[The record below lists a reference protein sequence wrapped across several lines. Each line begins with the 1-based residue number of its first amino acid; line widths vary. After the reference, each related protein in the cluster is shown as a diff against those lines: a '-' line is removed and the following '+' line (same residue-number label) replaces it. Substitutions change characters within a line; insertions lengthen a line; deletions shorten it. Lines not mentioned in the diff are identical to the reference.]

1 MWDIPLNQPTPM
13 FGKPQVSHLAD
24 VFGLLA
30 RPAKG
35 FAALTGMASPDVAP
49 WLPRKSIIPEK
60 YNYPYGTP
68 PREIEADQHAK
79 MGEQFLGG
87 VGNIT
92 KVAPMMGIR
101 AFHGSP
107 HDFDRFDMSKIGTGE
122 GAQAYGH
129 GLYFAEKEG
138 VAKAYR
144 DALGPLQGRGYSQR
158 DRMRIQMG
166 DKKLELTSEP
176 QVRAWRSLN
185 SAGGW
190 GNVQDAF
197 ANARRMRADDPD
209 ALRWID
215 RWEKQGARAVEDNGG
230 RMYEVN
236 LRAKPEEFLDWDK
249 PLRESSAPVRDALN
263 RVANSRPPEVKDK
276 LWSTVNE
283 PGSMFYS
290 ALNDAARTGD
300 LVKNQTAAT
309 NALRDAGIPGI
320 KYFDQGS
327 RATGGGHIMGVE
339 KTPEG
344 MFRSKIRVDNR
355 GGMQFQ
361 DPTSSITWSMP
372 FKTEAEALSWAQG
385 KVNEGSRN
393 YVLFRDD
400 IIDIV
405 RKYGMIPPMFGK
417 RDEK

>member
-13 FGKPQVSHLAD
+13 FGRPQVSHLAD

-35 FAALTGMASPDVAP
+35 FAALTGMADPSVAP

-138 VAKAYR
+138 TARYYKNAVGGDVHGYRFPILSENQNAALGKDFMARVHELSVQRGPKEIQSEAQRRLDVLNSTLAMNRANNGRNLQEYQIPKMTAER
-144 DALGPLQGRGYSQR
+144 DALGALLKSGEFK
-158 DRMRIQMG
+158 I
-166 DKKLELTSEP
+166 
-176 QVRAWRSLN
+176 
-185 SAGGW
+185 
-190 GNVQDAF
+190 DA
-197 ANARRMRADDPD
+197 PG
-209 ALRWID
+209 
-215 RWEKQGARAVEDNGG
+215 K
-230 RMYEVN
+230 MYEVN

-249 PLRESSAPVRDALN
+249 PLSAQGAPVRDLYNQYGAGGN
-263 RVANSRPPEVKDK
+263 ISKFENTWIAKDPK
-276 LWSTVNE
+276 SGWSHHPSSE
-283 PGSMFYS
+283 DAAS
-290 ALNDAARTGD
+290 ALQSRLTGSDFYNAVGQLSGRSDATS
-300 LVKNQTAAT
+300 LM
-309 NALRDAGIPGI
+309 RDAGIPGI
-320 KYFDQGS
+320 RYLDQGS
-327 RATGGGHIMGVE
+327 RAAG
-339 KTPEG
+339 
-344 MFRSKIRVDNR
+344 D
-355 GGMQFQ
+355 
-361 DPTSSITWSMP
+361 
-372 FKTEAEALSWAQG
+372 
-385 KVNEGSRN
+385 GSRN

-405 RKYGMIPPMFGK
+405 RKYGMIPPMFG
-417 RDEK
+417 RSPGEQ